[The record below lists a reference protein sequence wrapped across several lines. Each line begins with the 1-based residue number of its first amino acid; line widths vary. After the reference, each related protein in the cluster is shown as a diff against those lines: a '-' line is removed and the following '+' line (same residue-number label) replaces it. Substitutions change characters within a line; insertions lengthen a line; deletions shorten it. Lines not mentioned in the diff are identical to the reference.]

1 MMPGIRSTSYNRQDL
16 SVALQL
22 WEYNARRRLSL
33 TRQRTFNQESKQWTE
48 AIDLNTANKQA
59 RAIAASVPQYYYGD
73 IAPSDHWPVQAIYEL
88 S

>member
-1 MMPGIRSTSYNRQDL
+1 
-16 SVALQL
+16 V
-22 WEYNARRRLSL
+22 
-33 TRQRTFNQESKQWTE
+33 TE